1 MTVQKSS
8 AWIIMEP
15 LGTEQPV
22 LSGDESAVRVESCL
36 LDSAAHLSPRVS
48 LYIISFTENLSYH
61 QS

>member
-1 MTVQKSS
+1 
-8 AWIIMEP
+8 MEP